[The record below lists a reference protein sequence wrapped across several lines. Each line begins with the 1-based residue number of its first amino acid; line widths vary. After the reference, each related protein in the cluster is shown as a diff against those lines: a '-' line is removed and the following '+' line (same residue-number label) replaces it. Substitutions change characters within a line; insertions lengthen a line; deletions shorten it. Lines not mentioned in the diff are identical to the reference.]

1 MEQSQKYAIR
11 VGVITT
17 IITMVFT
24 LVLLASA
31 SENPREGGR
40 LPFVSIDR
48 NSIASYL
55 ADTTFLVTLSVTAI
69 SFRRNKFQQ
78 DDPYDHMG
86 NLASFVRVLIRFSVA
101 VASAVTAGLAS
112 VFILSIID
120 SFMVTRYVLAQP
132 FFFVPFNALY
142 GGGLAYSIALISS
155 RLGTLILLIFAG
167 VVMLS
172 GVVASMMLSTNVD
185 WWTRAISWLGV
196 GEYGIIFNLTFIM
209 VGVLLVAVLQD
220 KLGDLA
226 VLRERGVFESRY
238 FDHLRRMM
246 LIMCILVSGI
256 GFFPYRGLTVTLHQ
270 VVSSAAL
277 LLFVVLAYMTGV
289 VIPIYPRRY
298 YQITSVIV
306 TSSVFVIV
314 AHYILR
320 WINFSVMELM
330 LLGIGGLWI
339 AVFYLYTRGYIAH
352 HDPSLITGRILEPQK

>member
-1 MEQSQKYAIR
+1 MLQSQKFPFR

-17 IITMVFT
+17 LIVMIFT
-24 LVLLASA
+24 LILLASA

-40 LPFVSIDR
+40 LPFLSIER
-48 NSIASYL
+48 SSIANYL
-55 ADTTFLVTLSVTAI
+55 ADTTFLVTLIVTAL
-69 SFRRNKFQQ
+69 SFRRNKLKQ
-78 DDPYDHMG
+78 DDPYDHMS
-86 NLASFVRVLIRFSVA
+86 NLASFLRVMIRFSVA
-101 VASAVTAGLAS
+101 LASAVTALLAS

-120 SFMVTRYVLAQP
+120 RFMVTRYVLGQP

-142 GGGLAYSIALISS
+142 GGALAYGIALITS
-155 RLGTLILLIFAG
+155 RLGTMILLIFAG

-172 GVVASMMLSTNVD
+172 GVVASVMLSTSVD

-220 KLGDLA
+220 KLGDLEI
-226 VLRERGVFESRY
+226 LKGRGLFESPY
-238 FDHLRRMM
+238 FDHFRRLM
-246 LIMCILVSGI
+246 LIMCFLVSGI
-256 GFFPYRGLTVTLHQ
+256 GFFPYRGITVTLHQ
-270 VVSSAAL
+270 IVSSSAL
-277 LLFVVLAYMTGV
+277 GLFVLLAYMTGV

-306 TSSVFVIV
+306 TSCVFVIV

-320 WINFSVMELM
+320 WINFSVMELL

-339 AVFYLYTRGYIAH
+339 VVFYVYTRGYISH
-352 HDPSLITGRILEPQK
+352 HDPSLITGRLLEHK